1 MAKEESKEPGPSAG
15 SLVRMDREEPEE
27 PGRSGGLLVF
37 YRWPLNVMLPV
48 APVLLTGG
56 WFWSEDSWLSD
67 DERYD
72 PAFLVRELSIIAYQ
86 KFTTSE
92 HGQKLF
98 EQGHS
103 LEHIIG
109 RHKKQILQLG
119 DEGDEALLKQAN
131 SDRPFFALKHTIPPQ
146 VEGDEPKEQYL
157 FYMYCA
163 MGLPQQHDWQ
173 QALLARCKDFHAAA
187 CILLA
192 IKEVLDV
199 SVYPEQIFD
208 TSNHPTA
215 FEEFNDVLTSE
226 KVPIRKGERFLLRIA
241 LANNPTPPGTIEAFL
256 NMDGLLMRQR

>member
-173 QALLARCKDFHAAA
+173 QALLARCKDFHAAS
-187 CILLA
+187 
-192 IKEVLDV
+192 KK
-199 SVYPEQIFD
+199 F
-208 TSNHPTA
+208 
-215 FEEFNDVLTSE
+215 
-226 KVPIRKGERFLLRIA
+226 
-241 LANNPTPPGTIEAFL
+241 
-256 NMDGLLMRQR
+256 

>member
-1 MAKEESKEPGPSAG
+1 M
-15 SLVRMDREEPEE
+15 
-27 PGRSGGLLVF
+27 
-37 YRWPLNVMLPV
+37 
-48 APVLLTGG
+48 
-56 WFWSEDSWLSD
+56 
-67 DERYD
+67 
-72 PAFLVRELSIIAYQ
+72 
-86 KFTTSE
+86 
-92 HGQKLF
+92 
-98 EQGHS
+98 
-103 LEHIIG
+103 EHIVG

-199 SVYPEQIFD
+199 SVYPEQIIS
-208 TSNHPTA
+208 TVNHPDAMPDPTL
-215 FEEFNDVLTSE
+215 EQFNEVLTSE

-241 LANNPTPPGTIEAFL
+241 LANNPTPPGTIEGFL